1 MLTWREDRQEAVQG
15 EFPDSLWPSR
25 STASLH
31 VQCCPVLPCSSS
43 PGDFSGFPGS
53 LATRKVKA

>member
-1 MLTWREDRQEAVQG
+1 MLAWREDRQEAVQG
-15 EFPDSLWPSR
+15 EFPDSLWPSG

-31 VQCCPVLPCSSS
+31 MQCCPVLPYSSS

>member
-43 PGDFSGFPGS
+43 PGDLSGFPGS
-53 LATRKVKA
+53 MAT